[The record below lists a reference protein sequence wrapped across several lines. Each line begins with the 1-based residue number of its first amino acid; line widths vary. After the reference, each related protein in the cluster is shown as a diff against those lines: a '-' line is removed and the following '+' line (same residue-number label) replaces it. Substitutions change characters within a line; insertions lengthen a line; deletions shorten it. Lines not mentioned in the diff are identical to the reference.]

1 VETGYE
7 RIVIVLGV
15 DHRLQGAEKRERNV
29 VDTSYEKLI
38 EHFRTA
44 YGVRVDTIFQEA
56 SELGLTA
63 AQKMANRLGLP
74 YHDVDPHE
82 DKRYLYGLSRDTG
95 GSLDK
100 PYDFAAFTRPAEQFS
115 REDFWVRR
123 IRATSFRVGLMICGF
138 LHILSFAGRLI
149 ASGFEVHAN
158 YYMPLDKLCSH
169 QAELTSTEGSHG

>member
-29 VDTSYEKLI
+29 VDPDYGRLI
-38 EHFRTA
+38 EQFLTA
-44 YGVRVDTIFQEA
+44 YGVRVDTIFEEA
-56 SELGLTA
+56 SGLGPTT
-63 AQKMANRLGLP
+63 AQKLANRLVLP

-82 DKRYLYGLSRDTG
+82 DKRHLHGLSRDTG

-100 PYDFAAFTRPAEQFS
+100 PYDFAAFTRPAEQS
-115 REDFWVRR
+115 RREEFWVHR
-123 IRATSFRVGLMICGF
+123 IGTVSFRVGLMICGF
-138 LHILSFAGRLI
+138 LHLLSLAGRLI

-158 YYMPLDKLCSH
+158 YYIPLDKLCSH
-169 QAELTSTEGSHG
+169 QAELTSIEGSHG